1 MYVNN
6 RHWGISIKFHFLLKY
21 IWLGDKKKKILKGIY
36 IPSLKKIEEASKSFL
51 AYKF

>member
-21 IWLGDKKKKILKGIY
+21 IWLGDKKKKYSRESIYHLK
-36 IPSLKKIEEASKSFL
+36 KKIEEASKSFL
-51 AYKF
+51 EYKF

>member
-21 IWLGDKKKKILKGIY
+21 IWLGDKKKNTQGNLYTILK
-36 IPSLKKIEEASKSFL
+36 KN
-51 AYKF
+51 